1 MPRPAFWLVL
11 VALTFDRAVAQQA
24 EPAALSGALRPALAR
39 ALPFPEAQ
47 PDGMPAGGVTEP
59 LWIVRWPAAGD
70 LRVDV
75 LANPLNPGN
84 HERALK
90 AEAEIQRAAMA
101 SQRKSQADYE
111 QALRDFQRTGT
122 VGDIRE
128 ISLRDDGVAGERY
141 DAESQL
147 TIRAAEFGDAHA
159 FTVATSRLPEA
170 LPASGGPAVI
180 VRVAANTYRE
190 PGTAGDSEIIIRFC
204 AEQAWVYFGALTT
217 PVITRRS
224 DDSAAVSV
232 ARAPGASRGV
242 VVSISGNVEL
252 VSRVL
257 QQADWGSLK
266 AHLGG

>member
-1 MPRPAFWLVL
+1 M
-11 VALTFDRAVAQQA
+11 
-24 EPAALSGALRPALAR
+24 
-39 ALPFPEAQ
+39 
-47 PDGMPAGGVTEP
+47 
-59 LWIVRWPAAGD
+59 
-70 LRVDV
+70 
-75 LANPLNPGN
+75 
-84 HERALK
+84 K

-147 TIRAAEFGDAHA
+147 TIRADEFGDAHA

-190 PGTAGDSEIIIRFC
+190 PGAAGDSGITSVSVLNKPGCISARSRRQSSR
-204 AEQAWVYFGALTT
+204 AGATT
-217 PVITRRS
+217 PRRYRWRGLLAPLAAS
-224 DDSAAVSV
+224 WCRSAAMS
-232 ARAPGASRGV
+232 S
-242 VVSISGNVEL
+242 
-252 VSRVL
+252 
-257 QQADWGSLK
+257 W
-266 AHLGG
+266 